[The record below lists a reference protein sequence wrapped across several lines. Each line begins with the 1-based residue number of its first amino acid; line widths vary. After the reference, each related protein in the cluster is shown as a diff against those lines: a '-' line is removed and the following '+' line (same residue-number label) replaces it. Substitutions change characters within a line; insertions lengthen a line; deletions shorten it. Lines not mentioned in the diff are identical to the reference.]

1 MLIYF
6 LVYTVT
12 GIKNERNRMQ
22 TGQMVAEFQKWERL
36 HNDSNRFQSYSYA
49 ANELPVR
56 SYQNVPRNE
65 L

>member
-12 GIKNERNRMQ
+12 GINERNRVQ
-22 TGQMVAEFQKWERL
+22 TGQMVAEFQKWGRL

-56 SYQNVPRNE
+56 SYQNVPRNA